1 MTKPKSEPLYEGTEA
16 TPRQVG
22 RTALSPPSPLTAVNL
37 LRPTHLSAPQHLLL
51 SLASP
56 TSPTPLHA
64 YIDSHAHVSRRGC
77 FLFGNALSPTEDR
90 EGLITALAFPRLVAL
105 HTGHLDVSACEFTAE
120 GDALLQGAAVAG
132 GAVPG
137 RGEEEEDGDEG
148 ASPRLDG
155 PRSAAASAIA
165 LSSPS
170 GPSGSGGGGK
180 EADKEGAGRVVAY
193 RASSSPLCFTL
204 ECHYN
209 TGRHVTPIPPAT
221 NDGGRSTPPTA
232 GTASARSGAGNT
244 FA

>member
-1 MTKPKSEPLYEGTEA
+1 
-16 TPRQVG
+16 
-22 RTALSPPSPLTAVNL
+22 
-37 LRPTHLSAPQHLLL
+37 
-51 SLASP
+51 
-56 TSPTPLHA
+56 
-64 YIDSHAHVSRRGC
+64 VSRRGC

-137 RGEEEEDGDEG
+137 RGEEEEDDGDEG

-170 GPSGSGGGGK
+170 GTSGGGGGGGK

-232 GTASARSGAGNT
+232 GTASARGGAGNT